1 VRDKKKLTK
10 TLVAELPEHL
20 GITAEDAYATWWA
33 NLRSGGG
40 LRLTDRGYEI
50 FCEHL
55 DLEHHHYSLEP
66 FRITMTH
73 VLALDRKLQMPYY
86 IVGKKKIPVDL
97 VMFGSREAMLVN
109 LYGDLD
115 KFLRNYH

>member
-1 VRDKKKLTK
+1 MRDKKKLTE
-10 TLVAELPEHL
+10 TLVAELPAHL

-33 NLRSGGG
+33 NLRTAGG
-40 LRLTDRGYEI
+40 LRLTDRGYDI

-73 VLALDRKLQMPYY
+73 VLALDRKLQTPYY
-86 IVGKKKIPVDL
+86 IEIEKRIPVR
-97 VMFGSREAMLVN
+97 VYMFGSREAVTAQ
-109 LYGDLD
+109 LYGDLE
-115 KFLRNYH
+115 KFLKNY